1 MPVALVASVCN
12 QLSFKFLNSVSTKV
26 HENSLQQTRTY
37 LHDTSFHALTSDIK
51 ILLQKST
58 SLNPW
63 KGQTCEYH
71 LLQVISDTEAVV
83 TDRQM
88 DIRTPRQLMNIQS
101 HTTYSRIGLI
111 MCQSCVLWF
120 LEYNWYFL
128 CKRSLL

>member
-1 MPVALVASVCN
+1 MQMCTYTCATAPRALFYVACFMPVALVASVCN

-37 LHDTSFHALTSDIK
+37 LHDTSFHALTSDLK

-58 SLNPW
+58 TLNPW
-63 KGQTCEYH
+63 KACEYH

-88 DIRTPRQLMNIQS
+88 DRQTHKTITEYTKSHNIQ
-101 HTTYSRIGLI
+101 TVN
-111 MCQSCVLWF
+111 MV
-120 LEYNWYFL
+120 
-128 CKRSLL
+128 